1 MNGEPMEMIITK
13 QSVPEWI
20 KKLEDYT
27 IYAPTK
33 NEDFWSF
40 EVVEP
45 RHPEVI
51 DLNYLNSTP
60 SPKKVVF
67 PPKEVFFEFTGSIY
81 DRIEIKE
88 TQPGGR
94 PQVVLGIRP
103 CDAAAVTRMDEFFSH
118 DVQDSY
124 YLTRRNNTILVG
136 LVCDTPPSPDCFCTS
151 VGGSPHGKAGLDI
164 LMTDLG
170 DDLYYVESLTQKG
183 VQIMDAADKTFRQ
196 VKAEERSKKEKI
208 HTDSVKKITREIKDM
223 DTLGSRLDNAF
234 NSTLWDEESMGCIRC
249 GICTYLC
256 PSCHCFDVNDEVSS
270 TSPLKG
276 KRVRTWDNCQFPD
289 FTMHSSGHNPRPER
303 ASRLRQ
309 RIFHKIRY
317 SQENFNNYLCTGCGR
332 CISKCPVGINIIE
345 ILNKI

>member
-1 MNGEPMEMIITK
+1 MEKIITK

-40 EVVEP
+40 EVVTP
-45 RHPEVI
+45 QNPEVI
-51 DLNYLNSTP
+51 DLNYLNSSP

-81 DRIEIKE
+81 NRIEVKE
-88 TQPGGR
+88 TLPGER
-94 PQVVLGIRP
+94 PRVILGIRP
-103 CDAAAVTRMDEFFSH
+103 CDAAAITRMDEFFSH
-118 DVQDSY
+118 DIKDSY

-136 LVCDTPPSPDCFCTS
+136 LVCSTPPSPNCFCTS

-183 VQIMDAADKTFRQ
+183 VQIMDVADKPFRQ
-196 VKAEERSKKEKI
+196 AESEERSKMRKI
-208 HTDSVKKITREIKDM
+208 HTDSVKKITREIKDT
-223 DTLGSRLDNAF
+223 DTLGSRLNNVF
-234 NSTLWDEESMGCIRC
+234 NSSLWEEESMGCLRC

-270 TSPLKG
+270 VSPLKG
-276 KRVRTWDNCQFPD
+276 KRIRTWDNCQFPD

-332 CISKCPVGINIIE
+332 CVSNCPVGINIIE

>member
-1 MNGEPMEMIITK
+1 MNGEPMEKIITK

-40 EVVEP
+40 EVVDLQ
-45 RHPEVI
+45 HPEII

-67 PPKEVFFEFTGSIY
+67 PPKEVFFEFIGSIY
-81 DRIEIKE
+81 DRIEVKE
-88 TQPGGR
+88 TLPEGH
-94 PQVVLGIRP
+94 PQVILGIRP
-103 CDAAAVTRMDEFFSH
+103 CDAAAITRMDEFFSQ
-118 DVQDSY
+118 DVKDSY

-136 LVCDTPPSPDCFCTS
+136 LACNTPPSPNCFCTS
-151 VGGSPHGKAGLDI
+151 VGGSPHGTAGLDI

-183 VQIMDAADKTFRQ
+183 VQIMDVPEKTFRQ
-196 VKAEERSKKEKI
+196 AKAEERSKMRKI

-223 DTLGSRLDNAF
+223 DTLGTRLDNAF
-234 NSTLWDEESMGCIRC
+234 TSSLWEEESRGCIRC

-309 RIFHKIRY
+309 RIFHKFRY
-317 SQENFNNYLCTGCGR
+317 SQQNFNNYLCTGCGR
-332 CISKCPVGINIIE
+332 CVSKCPVGINIIE

>member
-1 MNGEPMEMIITK
+1 MEKIITK

-40 EVVEP
+40 EVVTP
-45 RHPEVI
+45 QHPEVI
-51 DLNYLNSTP
+51 DLNYLNSSP

-81 DRIEIKE
+81 NRIEVKE
-88 TQPGGR
+88 TLPEER
-94 PQVVLGIRP
+94 PQVILGIRP
-103 CDAAAVTRMDEFFSH
+103 CDAAAITRMDEFFSH
-118 DVQDSY
+118 DVKDSY
-124 YLTRRNNTILVG
+124 YLTRRDNTILVG
-136 LVCDTPPSPDCFCTS
+136 LVCSTPPSPNCFCTS

-183 VQIMDAADKTFRQ
+183 VKIMDVPDKPFRQ
-196 VKAEERSKKEKI
+196 AKSEERSKMRKI

-223 DTLGSRLDNAF
+223 DTIGSRLDNVF
-234 NSTLWDEESMGCIRC
+234 NSSLWEEESMGCLRC

-270 TSPLKG
+270 VSPLKG

-317 SQENFNNYLCTGCGR
+317 SQQNFNNYLCTGCGR
-332 CISKCPVGINIIE
+332 CVSKCPVGINIIE